1 MPFILVLYVTLCGKW
16 HTIPKNKATLAPE
29 MRQELLGYEVWTDGQ
44 KSNVS
49 CGSSPRRLKERR
61 W

>member
-29 MRQELLGYEVWTDGQ
+29 MRQELLGHEVWTDGVR
-44 KSNVS
+44 S
-49 CGSSPRRLKERR
+49 RM
-61 W
+61 